1 MAKKKNN
8 KGKKK
13 TGGAT
18 STAAPTVT
26 SSVPTPAPAPDV
38 VVAEKA
44 PAAVEPISTLPVAV
58 ESSLS
63 ILTDEQQTL
72 IKLLC
77 SKGQTHIFEPWA
89 SASNADKIALAT
101 QLVSLDKAY
110 PSNGLS
116 GYIENARDLLAKSK
130 AGLNPL
136 EGWTPSIPTGQ
147 AFTIGTDEYNQVEA
161 VGMKELGAVGFVLVA
176 GGLGERLGYGDI
188 KVSCT
193 LTTIVMI
200 ST

>member
-18 STAAPTVT
+18 AMAAPTIT
-26 SSVPTPAPAPDV
+26 STVPTSATAPDIVVAEEAPAAMEPMSFLPDV
-38 VVAEKA
+38 VQ
-44 PAAVEPISTLPVAV
+44 
-58 ESSLS
+58 SSLS
-63 ILTDEQQTL
+63 ILTDEQQNL

-77 SKGQTHIFEPWA
+77 SKGQAHIFEPWA
-89 SASNADKIALAT
+89 SAANADKIALAT

-110 PSNGLS
+110 PLNGLV

-130 AGLNPL
+130 AGVNPL

-147 AFTIGTDEYNQVEA
+147 AFIIGTDEYNQVEA
-161 VGMKELGAVGFVLVA
+161 LGMKELGAVGFVLVA

-188 KVSCT
+188 KVSHA
-193 LTTIVMI
+193 LTTIVVI
-200 ST
+200 K